1 MWGTPMRDAKDV
13 SVERASV
20 DDGAKIADLYLASR
34 ADALPF
40 LRRVH
45 PDDEVRCWIQTVL
58 LCRGETWVARLDGH
72 VVGFL
77 TLIGDDLDQLYLR
90 PGVDGCT
97 DPRKSGAECLN
108 WWADIGRREA
118 LAERHV
124 CDCWIGDGVLSGAMR
139 RCGAF
144 AA

>member
-1 MWGTPMRDAKDV
+1 MLKGVAGT
-13 SVERASV
+13 
-20 DDGAKIADLYLASR
+20 
-34 ADALPF
+34 
-40 LRRVH
+40 
-45 PDDEVRCWIQTVL
+45 
-58 LCRGETWVARLDGH
+58 
-72 VVGFL
+72 
-77 TLIGDDLDQLYLR
+77 
-90 PGVDGCT
+90 VDGCT

-108 WWADIGRREA
+108 WWGDIGRREA

>member
-1 MWGTPMRDAKDV
+1 MILHG
-13 SVERASV
+13 
-20 DDGAKIADLYLASR
+20 Y
-34 ADALPF
+34 
-40 LRRVH
+40 
-45 PDDEVRCWIQTVL
+45 
-58 LCRGETWVARLDGH
+58 
-72 VVGFL
+72 
-77 TLIGDDLDQLYLR
+77 DLDATSRLSESFQQLQRESAGKLGLTEAVMPPKRKRAALYLR
-90 PGVDGCT
+90 VSTDGQTVENQRIALEAVCVDGCT

-108 WWADIGRREA
+108 WWGDIGRREA

>member
-1 MWGTPMRDAKDV
+1 MEFSSISAQWR
-13 SVERASV
+13 
-20 DDGAKIADLYLASR
+20 L
-34 ADALPF
+34 
-40 LRRVH
+40 
-45 PDDEVRCWIQTVL
+45 VL
-58 LCRGETWVARLDGH
+58 LLR
-72 VVGFL
+72 
-77 TLIGDDLDQLYLR
+77 QLLL
-90 PGVDGCT
+90 VDGCT

-108 WWADIGRREA
+108 WWGDIGRREA